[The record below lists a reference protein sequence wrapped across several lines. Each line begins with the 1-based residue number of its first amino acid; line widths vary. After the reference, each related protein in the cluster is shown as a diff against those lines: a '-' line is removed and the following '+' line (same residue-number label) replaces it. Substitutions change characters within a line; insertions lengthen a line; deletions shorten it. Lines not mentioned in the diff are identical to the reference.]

1 MKKTDTNLPQAAAPA
16 DPFVTIA
23 FIHDR
28 TGPQTSGIEEG
39 MRTDESR
46 PTVTGTSTPNQRV
59 MLYDGD
65 RLIGS
70 VQANSSGYWVF
81 NFPFGEFLAP
91 GDHQLSAKIP
101 GATSDTTSFTVDPQ
115 AKYNLLIDFFYPQ
128 ANPSLM
134 LGESSIIS
142 EIAVRGRTKPGE
154 LVEIYDGDKLVGSGY
169 ANGAGEYHIAINEP
183 LSVGA
188 HTLRAKS
195 ASGQS
200 VDKLYTLTPP
210 PPADYLEITAVK
222 DEKGQPVAEGEANLT
237 RCPTFFGKTLP
248 FTSVE
253 IWDDAQLLGSAMSNF
268 HGEWRFDVRQPL
280 AGGTHT
286 IAAKTAEGSS
296 TFTLITDA
304 PPAPAVPVIEQVFDD
319 VGAETGALTMGAE
332 TDDRQ
337 PQLLGTAEPNRLV
350 GIYDNERLIGLT
362 MTDARG
368 EWQFMPTVPLAAGA
382 HSLTVGYAYPHATQ
396 SEPFPITVTEPQ
408 IARPVITA
416 LYDDVGSEQGII
428 GNGKSTDDR
437 KPLLSGTAPAGSWI
451 NIMDNGKAIGYV
463 QANSSGEWQFTV
475 PSSLTL
481 GEHRFTLKIDSV
493 ESEPYTVTVTS
504 SVKDEWLITGAY
516 DSVGAE
522 TGLVI
527 NGGTTDDRYPEFTG
541 RAPAYSFVQV
551 HSERGL
557 VAYAWADEK
566 GEWRA
571 KANFPLPRG
580 EIAFVMEAENK
591 HSELFTLKIVG
602 EPLALVLDKVYH
614 GDIIDSVTLIEEGAT
629 TSPGYFY
636 LLGKG
641 DPGSVVNIFDGATL
655 AAAVTVDSFGF
666 WQLDKSIL
674 MVSEG
679 GNHTLSIAYADGSQ
693 RVEFDVTIDD
703 SLSLMNVLQQP
714 EELLLMEAVALDD
727 DALLPLQISDGELR
741 QQPESLAGP
750 AGTPVVSP
758 MLEEEALNPH
768 AVNSY

>member
-253 IWDDAQLLGSAMSNF
+253 IWDGAQLLGSAMSNF

-286 IAAKTAEGSS
+286 IAAKTAEGST

-337 PQLLGTAEPNRLV
+337 PQLLGTAEPNRFV
-350 GIYDNERLIGLT
+350 AIY
-362 MTDARG
+362 
-368 EWQFMPTVPLAAGA
+368 
-382 HSLTVGYAYPHATQ
+382 
-396 SEPFPITVTEPQ
+396 
-408 IARPVITA
+408 
-416 LYDDVGSEQGII
+416 
-428 GNGKSTDDR
+428 
-437 KPLLSGTAPAGSWI
+437 
-451 NIMDNGKAIGYV
+451 
-463 QANSSGEWQFTV
+463 
-475 PSSLTL
+475 
-481 GEHRFTLKIDSV
+481 
-493 ESEPYTVTVTS
+493 
-504 SVKDEWLITGAY
+504 
-516 DSVGAE
+516 
-522 TGLVI
+522 
-527 NGGTTDDRYPEFTG
+527 
-541 RAPAYSFVQV
+541 
-551 HSERGL
+551 
-557 VAYAWADEK
+557 
-566 GEWRA
+566 
-571 KANFPLPRG
+571 
-580 EIAFVMEAENK
+580 
-591 HSELFTLKIVG
+591 
-602 EPLALVLDKVYH
+602 
-614 GDIIDSVTLIEEGAT
+614 
-629 TSPGYFY
+629 
-636 LLGKG
+636 
-641 DPGSVVNIFDGATL
+641 
-655 AAAVTVDSFGF
+655 
-666 WQLDKSIL
+666 
-674 MVSEG
+674 
-679 GNHTLSIAYADGSQ
+679 
-693 RVEFDVTIDD
+693 
-703 SLSLMNVLQQP
+703 
-714 EELLLMEAVALDD
+714 
-727 DALLPLQISDGELR
+727 
-741 QQPESLAGP
+741 
-750 AGTPVVSP
+750 
-758 MLEEEALNPH
+758 
-768 AVNSY
+768 